1 MFVWYGMAMSG
12 VWYVCDIC
20 DIRYQRCVV
29 YVLRVY
35 DAMYVCMLG
44 YDIWAVF
51 TILYI
56 HMVCV
61 VYVYYCV
68 CIRYTM
74 WYVLS
79 VCDVYVGCSPAP
91 LSFSPQGGRER
102 LSLYPPS

>member
-1 MFVWYGMAMSG
+1 MGYNSRRNKNIKLIQETSVNFMYM
-12 VWYVCDIC
+12 
-20 DIRYQRCVV
+20 
-29 YVLRVY
+29 

-79 VCDVYVGCSPAP
+79 VCDVYDGCSPAP